1 MLFVH
6 KCKFISMFQDKQY
19 KRNGK
24 CYSII
29 SMQLMQFLTQCSVN
43 FDRASYCIL
52 GNLCADVMQIHEQAQ
67 MFRDAPAASLCILE
81 YVYCILADAKTNWHS
96 ILQKGMHSS
105 LVSYM

>member
-1 MLFVH
+1 MHIDLSNYIYSLIYITVAKH
-6 KCKFISMFQDKQY
+6 SMTFGKQT
-19 KRNGK
+19 KHA
-24 CYSII
+24 
-29 SMQLMQFLTQCSVN
+29 TSVN